1 LQKSRKRNEM
11 MTIRN
16 FKYFILTG
24 ALFIVLSACSNTG
37 RNVTYNE
44 QNFDRLKDQTGI
56 SIKMIDGRIFD
67 FYKVEMIKLSD
78 QEIWLKT
85 WAKKNS
91 PPVEY
96 VFRRS
101 DIVIENKQ
109 YNQSNALNYII
120 SMALI
125 IGLVAVLNG
134 WLY

>member
-1 LQKSRKRNEM
+1 MKTRK
-11 MTIRN
+11 IVQ
-16 FKYFILTG
+16 FIL
-24 ALFIVLSACSNTG
+24 LSIFFILLSGCSNTS

-44 QNFDRLKDQTGI
+44 QNFDRLKDQVGI
-56 SIKMIDGRIFD
+56 TVKMIDGRVFD

-91 PPVEY
+91 MPVEY

-109 YNQSNALNYII
+109 YNQSSAVRYLL

-125 IGLVAVLNG
+125 IGLVALLNG